1 MNAYVIGNFRTPI
14 LVNLKQ
20 MIEGC
25 ITNNLTTMN
34 RNYVKMFGGLS
45 NNDMSTKMVYD

>member
-20 MIEGC
+20 VIEG
-25 ITNNLTTMN
+25 ITNNLMTMN

-45 NNDMSTKMVYD
+45 NNDMSRKMVCD